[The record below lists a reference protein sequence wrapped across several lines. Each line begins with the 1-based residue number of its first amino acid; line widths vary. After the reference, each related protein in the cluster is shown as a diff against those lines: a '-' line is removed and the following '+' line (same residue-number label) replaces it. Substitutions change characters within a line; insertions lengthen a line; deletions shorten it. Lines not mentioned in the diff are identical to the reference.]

1 MELEYIRIKTSGG
14 LMYGGDQ
21 KLFGKQAA
29 RSGCGMIAACDMLL
43 YLDGRSSSPIT
54 FNDYTRFVTDFRDNV
69 AYKNSRN
76 LFGIPSRRLVKMLNQ
91 HSGNRF
97 FEFYGKNKF
106 RADENHLAEFI
117 GKSLKNGIP
126 VIVRVG
132 AGGKSLPYEIRYP
145 ASGNRL
151 RKGMMSWHYITV
163 TGISESGLQ
172 TLLTFSSWGG
182 KGTMRCSDLQN
193 HFGFTGGIIVCRQ
206 KH

>member
-1 MELEYIRIKTSGG
+1 MELEYIRIHTSGG

-43 YLDGRSSSPIT
+43 YLNGRSSSPMT
-54 FNDYTRFVTDFRDNV
+54 FKEYTRFVTDFRDNI

-76 LFGIPSRRLVKMLNQ
+76 LFGIPSRRLVKILNE
-91 HSGNRF
+91 HGGNRF

-106 RADENHLAEFI
+106 RADENNLAEFI
-117 GKSLKNGIP
+117 GKSLKNGMP

-132 AGGKSLPYEIRYP
+132 AGGKGLPYEIRYP

-163 TGISESGLQ
+163 TGISDSGLQ
-172 TLLTFSSWGG
+172 TFLTFSSWGG
-182 KGTMRCSDLQN
+182 KGTMRCSDLQS